1 MPKVELPEAE
11 LVRRTYTLRAM
22 DLPPQVSLTKR
33 SLLRWF
39 ALAFGL
45 ISAQESRSTILDVLD
60 ALFHHQFTKKTE
72 PTSAD
77 LQAYLKSKGKPVS
90 DKLLL
95 YHLKRLQDNGLL
107 QRKKGR
113 YSFCSDSHSE
123 KSDLPAGFKASVA
136 ESVQKSLDDIQLVLG
151 KLAEGYKR

>member
-11 LVRRTYTLRAM
+11 LVRGAYTLRVM

-33 SLLRWF
+33 SMLRWF

-60 ALFHHQFTKKTE
+60 TLFHHQFTKKTE

-107 QRKKGR
+107 QRKKGK
-113 YSFCSDSHSE
+113 YCFCSDPYAD
-123 KSDLPAGFKASVA
+123 KGDVAAGFKATVA
-136 ESVQKSLDDIQLVLG
+136 TGVQRSLNDIQSVLG
-151 KLAEGYKR
+151 KLADSYKR